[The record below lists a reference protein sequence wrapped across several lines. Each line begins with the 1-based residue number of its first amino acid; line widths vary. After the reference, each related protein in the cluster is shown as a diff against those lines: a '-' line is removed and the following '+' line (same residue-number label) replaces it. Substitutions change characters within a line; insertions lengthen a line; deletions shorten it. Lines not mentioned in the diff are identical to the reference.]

1 MNAIDLANT
10 IATTLTKGDAA
21 PGGMAYS
28 VIDGVLKLKL
38 SLEDV
43 DLKKIRDLEQRVFD
57 AMELNFN
64 TGPLV
69 VRVDMSKLKDI

>member
-10 IATTLTKGDAA
+10 IANTIAKGDTV
-21 PGGMAYS
+21 PGGFNFS

-38 SLEDV
+38 NLEDV
-43 DLKKIRDLEQRVFD
+43 DLKKIRDLEHRVFD

-64 TGPLV
+64 TGPMV
-69 VRVDMSKLKDI
+69 VRVDLSKLKEV

>member
-1 MNAIDLANT
+1 MNTIDLAHD
-10 IATTLTKGDAA
+10 IATTLAKGDRV
-21 PGGMAYS
+21 PGGFTFS
-28 VIDGVLKLKL
+28 VIDGVLKVKMA
-38 SLEDV
+38 LEDV

-69 VRVDMSKLKDI
+69 VRVDMSKLKEA